1 MKNEDD
7 QFNILR
13 SISKNPEA
21 SQRNISKNLG
31 LSLGKVNY
39 CLQALKQK
47 GLIKIRNFHKS
58 EDKLKYAYVI
68 TPRGFTE
75 KAKLTV
81 KFMKRKMQEYDELK
95 KETENS

>member
-47 GLIKIRNFHKS
+47 GLIKISNFHKS

>member
-13 SISKNPEA
+13 SISKNPKA

-47 GLIKIRNFHKS
+47 GLIKISNFRKS
-58 EDKLKYAYVI
+58 ENKLKYAYVI

-81 KFMKRKMQEYDELK
+81 KFMKRKMHEYDELK
-95 KETENS
+95 KELKGK

>member
-13 SISKNPEA
+13 SISKNPGA

-47 GLIKIRNFHKS
+47 GLIKISNFRKS

-75 KAKLTV
+75 KANLTV

-95 KETENS
+95 KESENS

>member
-13 SISKNPEA
+13 SISKNPGA

-47 GLIKIRNFHKS
+47 GLIKISNFRKS

-95 KETENS
+95 KESENS

>member
-7 QFNILR
+7 KFNILR
-13 SISKNPEA
+13 SISKNPGA

-47 GLIKIRNFHKS
+47 GLIKISNFRKS

-95 KETENS
+95 KESENS

>member
-13 SISKNPEA
+13 SISRNPGA
-21 SQRNISKNLG
+21 SQRNISKSLG

-47 GLIKIRNFHKS
+47 GLIKISNFRKS

-95 KETENS
+95 KESDNS

>member
-13 SISKNPEA
+13 SISKNPKA

-47 GLIKIRNFHKS
+47 GLIKISNFRKS
-58 EDKLKYAYVI
+58 ENKLKYAYVI

-81 KFMKRKMQEYDELK
+81 KFMKRKMHEYDELK
-95 KETENS
+95 KESENS

>member
-13 SISKNPEA
+13 SISKNPGA
-21 SQRNISKNLG
+21 SQRHISKNLG

-39 CLQALKQK
+39 CLRALKQK
-47 GLIKIRNFHKS
+47 GLIKISNFRKS

-68 TPRGFTE
+68 TPSGFTE

-81 KFMKRKMQEYDELK
+81 KFMKRKMKEYDELK
-95 KETENS
+95 KESENS

>member
-13 SISKNPEA
+13 SIFRNPGA
-21 SQRNISKNLG
+21 SQRNISKSLG

-47 GLIKIRNFHKS
+47 GLIKISNFRKS

-95 KETENS
+95 KESDNS

>member
-1 MKNEDD
+1 MKHEDD
-7 QFNILR
+7 HFNILR
-13 SISKNPEA
+13 SISKNPKA

-47 GLIKIRNFHKS
+47 GLIKISNFRKS
-58 EDKLKYAYVI
+58 ENKLKYAYVI

-81 KFMKRKMQEYDELK
+81 KFMKRKMHEYDELK
-95 KETENS
+95 KESENS